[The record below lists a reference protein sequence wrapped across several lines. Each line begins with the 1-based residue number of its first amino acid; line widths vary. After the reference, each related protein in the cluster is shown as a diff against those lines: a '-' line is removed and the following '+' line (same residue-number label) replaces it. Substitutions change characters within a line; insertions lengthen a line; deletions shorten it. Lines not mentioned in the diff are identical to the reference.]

1 MLWDNNLKTIKMER
15 IKLLFDATIIIQNI
29 NLKMSG
35 RSGIFWVAYNIL
47 CQFSQSSLYQI
58 TLLVPAGRTVSK
70 EKNDLINFLSSF
82 PSITIYETSKYELN
96 INLHKNQ
103 INDTKNI
110 IKKFIRYLQISKN
123 ILNLTMS
130 KIKNSFND
138 YNSFNAFFSPIYSIP
153 DTIRNISS
161 IKSFHILYDCIPII
175 ESLSSMAKIY
185 LTLWFSQ
192 VIQNLNKSTYYFCIS
207 ENTKK
212 DFFRI
217 FPNQLDESKMSL
229 TPIATSQ
236 SFSQKYDKVALIK
249 VLKKY
254 GFNAKIT
261 DLYIFSL
268 CSIEPRKNLFFTI
281 KCFIKFIEKHQIENF
296 YFFLGGA
303 SLPDYI
309 RKFLNEISDFTKYQD
324 KIIMLGYIDDEDVNI
339 LYSNSSFFAFLSQ
352 YEGFG
357 MPPLEAMQAGTP
369 VICSNNSSL
378 PEVVGDAAITIPY
391 NDETLCIKAFE
402 DLYFNE
408 NLRKYYIEKGLERAK
423 LFTWEKTFKM
433 MSDVIIK
440 AIGE

>member
-1 MLWDNNLKTIKMER
+1 MKQ

-29 NLKMSG
+29 NLKISS
-35 RSGIFWVAYNIL
+35 RSGIFWVAYNLL

-58 TLLVPAGRTVSK
+58 TLLVPADRTVFK
-70 EKNDLINFLSSF
+70 EKNELINFLSFF
-82 PSITIYETSKYELN
+82 PSITIYETSKYESN

-110 IKKFIRYLQISKN
+110 LKIFIRYLKILKN
-123 ILNLTMS
+123 ILNLAMS

-138 YNSFNAFFSPIYSIP
+138 FNSFNIFFSPIYSIP
-153 DTIRNISS
+153 DAIRNISS

-175 ESLSSMAKIY
+175 ESLSSMSKIY
-185 LTLWFSQ
+185 LTVWFSQ
-192 VIQNLNKSTYYFCIS
+192 VIQNLNKNTYYFCIS
-207 ENTKK
+207 ESTRR
-212 DFFRI
+212 DFLRL
-217 FPNQLDESKMSL
+217 FPNQLDESMMLL
-229 TPIATSQ
+229 TPLATSQ
-236 SFSQKYDKVALIK
+236 NFSPEYDKIKLQK

-254 GFNAKIT
+254 GVDVKET
-261 DLYIFSL
+261 DLFIFSL
-268 CSIEPRKNLFFTI
+268 CSIEPRKNLSFTI
-281 KCFIKFIEKHQIENF
+281 KCFIKFIEKHQIDNF

-303 SLPDYI
+303 SIPNYI
-309 RKFLNEISDFTKYQD
+309 RNLLNEISNFAKYQD

-339 LYSNSSFFAFLSQ
+339 LYSNSSFFVYLSQ

-369 VICSNNSSL
+369 VICSDNSSL

-408 NLRKYYIEKGLERAK
+408 SLRKYYIEKGLERAK
-423 LFTWEKTFKM
+423 LFTWEKTFKL